1 MQIEPGSVGRS
12 EEWVLSH
19 QDGVTKLILTHSLPD
34 PGVEDWAEYFGGLY
48 RGCTLF
54 VATLELDLHF
64 SADGEVI
71 VWHDPVI
78 DPEKC
83 GLRAGAP
90 PDDPATSKD
99 ALAVRALTTDQ
110 LRWIR
115 CDRNP
120 DPDQDSNPTALAG
133 DDYGIVTFGA
143 LIEFVAQYASA
154 EVKSV
159 SQREG
164 AAVVAFNAETKRKVG
179 DPEAIGDSFDGKNVG
194 LFEIRL
200 LAVIDEF
207 GIRDRVTVQSF
218 DFRSL
223 QAIHRSDS
231 GIRLATLTAGD
242 ANPAGHAALGA
253 SIWSPKVSSISE
265 RRMAEAREAG
275 LLIIP
280 WAYRATAAWHP
291 GRCHTD

>member
-34 PGVEDWAEYFGGLY
+34 PGVEDWEEYFGGLY

-120 DPDQDSNPTALAG
+120 DPDQDSNPTAPDG

-143 LIEFVAQYASA
+143 LI
-154 EVKSV
+154 
-159 SQREG
+159 
-164 AAVVAFNAETKRKVG
+164 
-179 DPEAIGDSFDGKNVG
+179 
-194 LFEIRL
+194 
-200 LAVIDEF
+200 EF

>member
-34 PGVEDWAEYFGGLY
+34 PGVEDWAEYFRGLY

-83 GLRAGAP
+83 GLRAGA
-90 PDDPATSKD
+90 
-99 ALAVRALTTDQ
+99 
-110 LRWIR
+110 
-115 CDRNP
+115 
-120 DPDQDSNPTALAG
+120 LAG

-143 LIEFVAQYASA
+143 LIEF
-154 EVKSV
+154 
-159 SQREG
+159 
-164 AAVVAFNAETKRKVG
+164 
-179 DPEAIGDSFDGKNVG
+179 
-194 LFEIRL
+194 
-200 LAVIDEF
+200 

-218 DFRSL
+218 DFQSL
-223 QAIHRSDS
+223 HAIHRSDP

-242 ANPAGHAALGA
+242 ADPAVHAELGA

-291 GRCHTD
+291 GRSHTD